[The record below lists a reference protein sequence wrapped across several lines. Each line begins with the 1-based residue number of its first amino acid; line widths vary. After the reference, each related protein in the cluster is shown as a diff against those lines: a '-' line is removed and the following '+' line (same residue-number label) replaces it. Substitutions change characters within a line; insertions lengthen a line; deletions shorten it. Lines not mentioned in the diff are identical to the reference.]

1 MFFKRKIEKKN
12 YDKASMK
19 PVIRV
24 SICHGEQ
31 VAGFKNI
38 ATGEFKEI
46 MLIKNEDDL
55 LVFKET
61 YGITGEI
68 EKIY

>member
-1 MFFKRKIEKKN
+1 MFFKRRIEKKN

-38 ATGEFKEI
+38 ATGKFKEI
-46 MLIKNEDDL
+46 MLIKSQDDL
-55 LVFKET
+55 STFKET

>member
-1 MFFKRKIEKKN
+1 
-12 YDKASMK
+12 MK

-61 YGITGEI
+61 YGIIGEI